1 MKCLFKKIFCIE
13 GNIGA
18 GKSTLLN
25 LLEDKVPYCKV
36 IQEPVSEWKN
46 VGGYDLL
53 SAFYQDPRRWCFT
66 FEFYSMFTLIK
77 KIQQAIL
84 SDAEI
89 IFVERSI
96 YSNRAFQIISYT
108 LDKLDTK
115 EMVILKEIFEFF
127 KTEYPA
133 LNGVIYLDTNVELCL
148 QRITQ
153 RGRKEENGINYI
165 YLKKLEEEFKSIKY
179 NCPVKTINGD
189 YDLKN
194 PQEVLDEILKFIYSD
209 N

>member
-25 LLEDKVPYCKV
+25 LLEDKVPYCKI

-46 VGGYDLL
+46 VGGCDLL

-96 YSNRAFQIISYT
+96 YSNRAFQIISFT

-133 LNGVIYLDTNVELCL
+133 FNGVIYLDTNVELCL

-165 YLKKLEEEFKSIKY
+165 YLKKLEDEFKSIKY
-179 NCPVKTINGD
+179 NCPVKTISGD

-194 PQEVLDEILKFIYSD
+194 PQEVLDEILKFIYTD

>member
-25 LLEDKVPYCKV
+25 LLENKVPYCKV
-36 IQEPVSEWKN
+36 VQEPVNEWKN

-53 SAFYQDPRRWCFT
+53 SAFYEDPKRWCFT

-77 KIQQAIL
+77 RIQEALL

-115 EMVILKEIFEFF
+115 EMTILKEIFEFF
-127 KTEYPA
+127 KIEYPT

-165 YLKKLEEEFKSIKY
+165 YLKKLEDEFKNIKY

-189 YDLKN
+189 YNVEN
-194 PQEVLDEILKFIYSD
+194 PQEILDEILKFIYND

>member
-25 LLEDKVPYCKV
+25 LLEAKVPYCKV

-46 VGGYDLL
+46 IGGYDLL

-84 SDAEI
+84 SDVEI

-179 NCPVKTINGD
+179 NCPVKTISGD